1 MKTIYV
7 TGSTGKAGQYIV
19 QDLLEN
25 GYNVVG
31 IDKNPPSDTG
41 IVQPQDYTFKTADVT
56 DFGQVLSS
64 MQGCDA
70 VIHMAAITNP
80 VIAPEH
86 EVFRVNMTSTWNI
99 LESAESLGITKIVLA
114 SSVNA
119 IGAIFSKNVTTR
131 PYFPIDEL
139 QPTFAE
145 DAYSLGKWL
154 GEEMA
159 EAFVRRRPG
168 KVQIASV
175 RFHGLMDQ
183 KRQSEL
189 NAAPKRTG
197 AYYSNAKHFWGWSD
211 ISESARACVLAIE
224 ANFEGHEAFFINNED
239 TSADEPTEE
248 LIKNVYPQ
256 AEIRKHM
263 PGNSTAISIEKA
275 KRILG
280 WDPKTTW
287 RDA

>member
-1 MKTIYV
+1 MKTVFI
-7 TGSTGKAGQYIV
+7 TGATGRAGQYIV
-19 QDLLEN
+19 KDLLES
-25 GYNVVG
+25 GYDVIGV
-31 IDKNPPSDTG
+31 DQNPPDGTDIHS
-41 IVQPQDYTFKTADVT
+41 QDYTFKTVDVT
-56 DFGQVLSS
+56 DFGQVFSS
-64 MQGCDA
+64 MKGCDA

-80 VIAPEH
+80 IVAPEH
-86 EVFRVNMTSTWNI
+86 QVFRVNMTSNWNV
-99 LESAESLGITKIVLA
+99 LEAAELLGIRKIVLA

-119 IGAIFSKNVTTR
+119 IGAIFSKNITPR

-154 GEEMA
+154 CEEMA

-175 RFHGLMDQ
+175 RFHGLMDR
-183 KRQSEL
+183 KRQIEL
-189 NAAPKRTG
+189 KAAPERTG
-197 AYYSNAKHFWGWSD
+197 AYDSNAKHFWGWSD
-211 ISESARACVLAIE
+211 ITESARACVLAIE
-224 ANFEGHEAFFINNED
+224 ANFDGHEAFFINSKD

-248 LIKNVYPQ
+248 LIKHVYPN
-256 AEIRKHM
+256 AKIHRRM
-263 PGNSTAISIEKA
+263 PGNSTAISIDKA
-275 KRILG
+275 KKMLE

>member
-19 QDLLEN
+19 QDLLDN

-41 IVQPQDYTFKTADVT
+41 IVQPQDYTFKTVDVT

-119 IGAIFSKNVTTR
+119 IGAIFSKNVTAR
-131 PYFPIDEL
+131 PL
-139 QPTFAE
+139 
-145 DAYSLGKWL
+145 SL
-154 GEEMA
+154 
-159 EAFVRRRPG
+159 
-168 KVQIASV
+168 I
-175 RFHGLMDQ
+175 H
-183 KRQSEL
+183 
-189 NAAPKRTG
+189 
-197 AYYSNAKHFWGWSD
+197 
-211 ISESARACVLAIE
+211 I
-224 ANFEGHEAFFINNED
+224 
-239 TSADEPTEE
+239 
-248 LIKNVYPQ
+248 
-256 AEIRKHM
+256 
-263 PGNSTAISIEKA
+263 
-275 KRILG
+275 
-280 WDPKTTW
+280 
-287 RDA
+287 